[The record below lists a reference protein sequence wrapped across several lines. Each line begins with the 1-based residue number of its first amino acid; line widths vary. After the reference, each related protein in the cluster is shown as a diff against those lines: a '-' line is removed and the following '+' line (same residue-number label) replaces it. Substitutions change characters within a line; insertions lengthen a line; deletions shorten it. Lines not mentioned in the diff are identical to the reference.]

1 MQYLTTIDEFSD
13 APYVDVGTV
22 SVEKNIWRMCF
33 SIKVG
38 HSFRGWAS
46 RIFPVNYEPF
56 VVVSQGFDYGFPNF
70 DYTIFHFRLYTAR
83 VSLKCNGS

>member
-22 SVEKNIWRMCF
+22 FVEKNIWRMCF

-46 RIFPVNYEPF
+46 RVFPVNYEPF
-56 VVVSQGFDYGFPNF
+56 VVVSQGFDYIRPTN
-70 DYTIFHFRLYTAR
+70 
-83 VSLKCNGS
+83 VSMKKGCLMNDLKAF